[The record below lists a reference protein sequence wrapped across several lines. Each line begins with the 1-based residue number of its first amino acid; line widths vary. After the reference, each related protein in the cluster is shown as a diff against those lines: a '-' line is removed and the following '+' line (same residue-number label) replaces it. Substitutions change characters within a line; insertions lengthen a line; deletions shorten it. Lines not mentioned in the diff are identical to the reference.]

1 MTNDIVTQ
9 LRESNG
15 QGCTCGAWNYSECG
29 CSEATWA
36 EMYITDAADEIE
48 RLRRVAYSMAQTLEI
63 NGKWLDVNENGEYVP
78 MKADAIFLDFYE
90 DEKEWAN
97 EK

>member
-1 MTNDIVTQ
+1 MTDDIVNRLNCEAQNCILYNHGDAQ
-9 LRESNG
+9 LAIE
-15 QGCTCGAWNYSECG
+15 
-29 CSEATWA
+29 
-36 EMYITDAADEIE
+36 AADEIE
-48 RLRRVAYSMAQTLEI
+48 RLRKVAYSMAQTLEI

-90 DEKEWAN
+90 DETAWAN